1 MDISKFTVD
10 ELESFLALKLK
21 GKVDSPESV
30 ASIFKHHKID
40 GSVFLDLLPSD
51 LQEIMPIIGERKAV
65 NAIVESNQEC
75 NTTSSTVSNIIVVG
89 AIKRKFYYR

>member
-1 MDISKFTVD
+1 MDIRKFTVD
-10 ELESFLALKLK
+10 ELEAFLASKLE

-51 LQEIMPIIGERKAV
+51 LQEIMPIIGERKAI
-65 NAIVESNQEC
+65 NAIIQSNQEC
-75 NTTSSTVSNIIVVG
+75 TTTCSTVSKTIVAYAVM
-89 AIKRKFYYR
+89 RNFHYR